1 MRRVLLSL
9 APVLLALLAGC
20 SSTSQLVTG
29 TPRPPIDPSQV
40 RVYFTPPP
48 NGFEEIARLDTASGG
63 FTYGEQNKL
72 NDVIN
77 KLRIEAAKLGANGV
91 LFVGAENSYGGSSIG
106 VGAGGGS
113 YGGYHGGNF
122 SSGGIGVSISPTK
135 KYAHGVAIFV
145 ANPPPPDAMPPPPMP
160 QGAQP
165 QPQGAKPQPQGTQP
179 QSALSKGE

>member
-9 APVLLALLAGC
+9 IPLLLLLAGC

-40 RVYFTPPP
+40 RIYFTPPP
-48 NGFEEIARLDTASGG
+48 GGYEEIAQLETASGG

-77 KLRIEAAKLGANGV
+77 NLRIEAAKLGANGV
-91 LFVGAENSYGGSSIG
+91 LFVGSENSYGGSSIG

-113 YGGYHGGNF
+113 YGGYRGGNF

-135 KYAHGVAIFV
+135 KSAHGVAIYV
-145 ANPPPPDAMPPPPMP
+145 ANPPPPEQMPAM
-160 QGAQP
+160 
-165 QPQGAKPQPQGTQP
+165 PQPQGTPPQGTPPQGTQP
-179 QSALSKGE
+179 PATPPQGTPPKGK